1 MARKIIAS
9 HFCLYFCEANTL
21 LMNLKKKI
29 VILLLLLTFPSV
41 FYVLLTTGK
50 HNFIHLPY
58 FGVKELAANGK
69 DTIYHSIK
77 PFSFI
82 NQDGK
87 TITDKDYEGKIY
99 VADYFFASCQTI
111 CPKMATELQR
121 VQDKFAYTNGLVQI
135 LSHTVNP
142 ENDSVPVLKAYSN
155 MVHADNSIWN
165 FVTGDKK
172 QLYEMARESY
182 LVNAME
188 GDGGPDDFIH
198 SEFFILVDKE
208 KHIRGI
214 YDGTNIKEVNELLDD
229 IKVLIAEYTIKE
241 NKERNKRD
249 K

>member
-1 MARKIIAS
+1 MARKTIAS

-58 FGVKELAANGK
+58 FGVKELAPNGK

-182 LVNAME
+182 LVTARE

-214 YDGTNIKEVNELLDD
+214 YDGTNIKAVNELLDD

>member
-1 MARKIIAS
+1 LFVFLRNI
-9 HFCLYFCEANTL
+9 LEL
-21 LMNLKKKI
+21 VKKKTS
-29 VILLLLLTFPSV
+29 VFFILLFILTFPSV
-41 FYVLLTTGK
+41 FYVIFTTGN

-58 FGVKELAANGK
+58 IGEKELAANGK
-69 DTIYHSIK
+69 DTIYHSIP
-77 PFSFI
+77 PFKFV
-82 NQDGK
+82 NQDGE
-87 TITDKDYEGKIY
+87 TITEKNYEGKIY
-99 VADYFFASCQTI
+99 VADYFFTTCKSI

-142 ENDSVPVLKAYSN
+142 ENDSVPVLKAYSE
-155 MVHADNSIWN
+155 MVHADTKMWN

-172 QLYEMARESY
+172 ELYDIARNGY

-188 GDGGPDDFIH
+188 GNGGPDDFIH
-198 SEFFILVDKE
+198 SELFVLVDKE

-241 NKERNKRD
+241 KAKTKNME
-249 K
+249 

>member
-1 MARKIIAS
+1 M
-9 HFCLYFCEANTL
+9 
-21 LMNLKKKI
+21 KKKI
-29 VILLLLLTFPSV
+29 IILLFLLTFPSV

-58 FGVKELAANGK
+58 FGVKELAPNGK

-77 PFSFI
+77 PFRFI

-87 TITDKDYEGKIY
+87 VITDKDYEGKIY
-99 VADYFFASCQTI
+99 VADYFFATCQTI

-121 VQDKFAYTNGLVQI
+121 VQDKFAYTKGLVQI

-142 ENDSVPVLKAYSN
+142 ENDSVPVLKTYSN
-155 MVHADNSIWN
+155 MVHADNAIWN

-172 QLYEMARESY
+172 HLYEMARESY

-214 YDGTNIKEVNELLDD
+214 YDGTDIKAVNELLDD

-241 NKERNKRD
+241 NKEKNKRI